1 MVLGKLIL
9 VYLYAL
15 WLLCEK
21 KIKKIVP
28 LLLFVFLISALSV
41 IVKKNVTSSNIAK
54 RALYNQT
61 SFVHRTTFKRQSKPD
76 ENQIANFSCFSSQWK
91 RFLL

>member
-15 WLLCEK
+15 WVLCGK
-21 KIKKIVP
+21 KRKK
-28 LLLFVFLISALSV
+28 LYFFYCLSFSLALYQSLS
-41 IVKKNVTSSNIAK
+41 KNVTSSNIAK

-61 SFVHRTTFKRQSKPD
+61 SFVHKTTFKRQSKPD
-76 ENQIANFSCFSSQWK
+76 ENQIANFRCFSSQWK

>member
-1 MVLGKLIL
+1 MGKK
-9 VYLYAL
+9 
-15 WLLCEK
+15 E
-21 KIKKIVP
+21 KKIVP

-41 IVKKNVTSSNIAK
+41 MSKNVTSSNIAK

-61 SFVHRTTFKRQSKPD
+61 SFVHKTTFKRQSKPD